1 MRKIGGYAAL
11 MTMFAV
17 PALAND
23 TMAELRTG
31 GLAYV
36 RTGDISMAEEK
47 LFISQ
52 AEVRVDY
59 LFENTSDKDVE
70 SVVAFPM
77 PDIKGDIDSMVD
89 AGNVESDNFLGFT
102 VTQDGKAI
110 IPTLQ
115 QRVSVADVDM
125 TDELKAHGVPLLPLS
140 KATMD
145 AVAKL
150 PVDIIEDWTAR
161 GLIAD
166 DEYDNDG
173 QGMKHHPTPM
183 WTLHTT
189 YWWRTKFPAKA
200 RIAVEHR
207 YKPSVG
213 GTVAIT
219 FAGDEDYQKQQLQAY
234 RSKYCLDDAFLKT
247 AAKLAVLAEKGGRG
261 YTENWISYVLTTG
274 ANWSGPIKHFE
285 LTVDKGSPE
294 NYISFCGENVKK
306 IGATTF
312 QMTAQDFYPE
322 HDLDI
327 LILTAATVN

>member
-1 MRKIGGYAAL
+1 MRRIGGYTALLAMCAA
-11 MTMFAV
+11 

-23 TMAELRTG
+23 TMAELKTG

-36 RTGDISMAEEK
+36 RTGDISMDQEK
-47 LFISQ
+47 LFIS
-52 AEVRVDY
+52 ATEVRVDY
-59 LFENTSDKDVE
+59 VFENTSDKDVE

-77 PDIKGDIDSMVD
+77 PDVKGDVDSMVD
-89 AGNVESDNFLGFT
+89 TGNVDADNFLSFT

-110 IPTLQ
+110 VPTLQ
-115 QRVSVADVDM
+115 QSVTVAGVDM

-140 KATMD
+140 KAAMD

-150 PVDIIEDWTAR
+150 SVDVLEDWTAR
-161 GLIAD
+161 GLIVD
-166 DEYDNDG
+166 DEYDSDG

-200 RIAVEHR
+200 KIGVQHR

-219 FAGDEDYQKQQLQAY
+219 FAGEEDYQEQQLQTY
-234 RSKYCLDDAFLKT
+234 RSKYCLDETFVKT
-247 AAKLAVLAEKGGRG
+247 ATKLSAAANKGGRT
-261 YTENWISYVLTTG
+261 YTESWISYVLTTG

-285 LTVDKGSPE
+285 LTVDKGSPD
-294 NYISFCGENVKK
+294 NYISFCGTGVKK
-306 IGATTF
+306 TGPTTF
-312 QMTAQDFYPE
+312 QVTAQDFYPE

-327 LILTAATVN
+327 LILSAVPVN

>member
-1 MRKIGGYAAL
+1 MRKIGGYTALLAMLAA
-11 MTMFAV
+11 

-36 RTGDISMAEEK
+36 RSGDISMAQEK
-47 LFISQ
+47 LFISP

-59 LFENTSDKDVE
+59 VFENTSDKEVE
-70 SVVAFPM
+70 SIVAFPM
-77 PDIKGDIDSMVD
+77 PDIKGDVDSTVD
-89 AGNVESDNFLGFT
+89 AGDVEADNFLGFT

-110 IPTLQ
+110 TPTLQ
-115 QRVSVADVDM
+115 QSVTVAGVDM

-140 KATMD
+140 SAAMD
-145 AVAKL
+145 AAARL
-150 PVDIIEDWTAR
+150 PADVLEDWTAR
-161 GLIAD
+161 GLITD

-200 RIAVEHR
+200 KIAVQHR

-219 FAGDEDYQKQQLQAY
+219 FAGEEEYQTQQLQAY
-234 RSKYCLDDAFLKT
+234 RGRYCLDEAFLKT
-247 AAKLAVLAEKGGRG
+247 ATKLAAAADKGGRT
-261 YTENWISYVLTTG
+261 YTESWISYVLTTG

-285 LTVDKGSPE
+285 LTVDKGSPD
-294 NYISFCGENVKK
+294 NYISFCGKDVKK
-306 IGATTF
+306 IGPSSF

-322 HDLDI
+322 RDLDI
-327 LILTAATVN
+327 LILTATPVN